1 MNATERWLAYP
12 RQVGISFDQ
21 FINAIIPPF
30 ITLSYADET
39 MSARTYRGS
48 RDGKIAGTFLMPI
61 FDWMFSWQA
70 TDPYILEDDGM
81 TPIKGHCERAYY
93 KEILRRNEP
102 PEYRE
107 AAAKLRNK

>member
-1 MNATERWLAYP
+1 MNAKDRWLAYP
-12 RQVGISFDQ
+12 RQCGIAIDQ
-21 FINAIIPPF
+21 AINALIPPF
-30 ITLSYADET
+30 ITLSFADET

-48 RDGKIAGTFLMPI
+48 RDGKIVGTFLMPI

-70 TDPYILEDDGM
+70 TDPEILEDDGV
-81 TPIKGHCERAYY
+81 TPIKGHCHRAYI

-107 AAAKLRNK
+107 AAGKLKP